1 MTQFDPKKLGEEAD
15 ELIRQQAKQ
24 ASEGETQPEEETLEG
39 ETQAQAEEAEAV
51 QEEAIAQAESTTATD
66 QGIEPDEVIAEEAE
80 AEENSKV
87 LAQMQKQIDAAEQR
101 WKVLQGMIT
110 KKDAELDA
118 MRDLL
123 ASINQQKAQEESA
136 PKQEPVTLVTE
147 DDVREYGKEYVDFMT
162 RLAKQT
168 FLNESG
174 NADFAGLAAR
184 LDALEGSVKGVEQ
197 TSANTAQ
204 TMFLTD
210 LGAVVPDWRELNTD
224 PSFLRWLDQA
234 DAFTGEPR
242 LGLLQLAVNN
252 NDAARAAAFF
262 NAYKQETGQ
271 AAQTAPEPAPVSR
284 GKEKLVAPGK
294 AKTATVTPEAKR
306 TWTNAS
312 IAKLYDDKMKGR
324 ISQKEFD
331 KLERDLFAAQT
342 EGRITAAA

>member
-24 ASEGETQPEEETLEG
+24 ASEGETQPEEETIEE

-51 QEEAIAQAESTTATD
+51 QEEAIAQAESTAATD
-66 QGIEPDEVIAEEAE
+66 QGIESDEVIAEEAT
-80 AEENSKV
+80 ADSSKV
-87 LAQMQKQIDAAEQR
+87 LEQMQKQIDAAEQR

-123 ASINQQKAQEESA
+123 ASINQQKVQEEPA

-147 DDVREYGKEYVDFMT
+147 DDVKEYGKEYVDFMT

-210 LGAVVPDWRELNTD
+210 LGAVVPDWRDLNTD
-224 PSFLRWLDQA
+224 PSFLKWLDQV
-234 DAFTGEPR
+234 DTFTGEPR

-271 AAQTAPEPAPVSR
+271 VTKPATEPAPASR

-294 AKTATVTPEAKR
+294 AKTATATPEAKR

-331 KLERDLFAAQT
+331 KLERDLFAAQA